1 MGYRGYIHLGTS
13 SPLDCGK
20 DICIGKLFGYVDDK
34 NLSELQVLPY
44 VAFALE
50 YGMQHP
56 YTVFYNDDEEKE
68 VWTTEDFNMGYRQ
81 QTISTICDER
91 NELTLVIP
99 KWLLIPFLIAY
110 YNDQQRFYITE
121 NKQPTLGIGD
131 PTAVLTILVK
141 YDIPQDFLQNSAVHY
156 ILYWC

>member
-1 MGYRGYIHLGTS
+1 MMGYRGYIHLGTS
-13 SPLDCGK
+13 SPLHCGK

-34 NLSELQVLPY
+34 NLSDMQVLPY

-56 YTVFYNDDEEKE
+56 YTVFYNNEDME
-68 VWTTEDFNMGYRQ
+68 VWTTEDLNMGYCLK
-81 QTISTICDER
+81 TISMLCDDR

-99 KWLLIPFLIAY
+99 KWFLIPFLIAY

-121 NKQPTLGIGD
+121 NKQPTLSLTD
-131 PTAVLTILVK
+131 PLAVQTVLVK
-141 YDIPQDFLQNSAVHY
+141 YNIPQDFLNNTAVHY